1 MFWALAIGVGVAVL
15 LLAGRGMTAPGVAAA
30 IPNLDPAGHARQIPL
45 GYTLSGMIAPESIP
59 VLHQRGIRL
68 VISLVDPGSET
79 RAALQS
85 AGIQQL
91 LIPLGAQWRYGA
103 EIRSTAARFAPDQIL
118 IHCQHGVDRT
128 GNVAAHLLV
137 TRHGWDAADALYAVV
152 SPNPDQVS
160 ALADILADFG
170 LEDRRGVGDEGV
182 GIYSLEAIGLR
193 GGMKADGDYGDMIR
207 GNLSEIAGL

>member
-137 TRHGWDAADALYAVV
+137 TRHGWDAADALY
-152 SPNPDQVS
+152 
-160 ALADILADFG
+160 
-170 LEDRRGVGDEGV
+170 GDEGV